1 MLGGKNK
8 QTVTWQPPE
17 ALSGKKVLTLF
28 VYAEAKGS
36 QGTKTDWR
44 NYLEMPAPKTHSHQP
59 PTGCTLCTEFNFS
72 SGKFLFLF
80 MEEFNTLG

>member
-8 QTVTWQPPE
+8 QNGNLATPRSSEW
-17 ALSGKKVLTLF
+17 KKVLTLF

-36 QGTKTDWR
+36 QGTRTDWR

-59 PTGCTLCTEFNFS
+59 PTGCTLCTES
-72 SGKFLFLF
+72 
-80 MEEFNTLG
+80 